1 MEHDSGTIESCKQTM
16 NKGDL
21 LIIYPG
27 GTKEI
32 VFSDNRYE
40 LVWREKA
47 GFATIA
53 LETKVVS
60 LLYKNI
66 IILNR
71 DII

>member
-1 MEHDSGTIESCKQTM
+1 M

-32 VFSDNRYE
+32 LFSDNRYD

-53 LETKVVS
+53 LETKVVG
-60 LLYKNI
+60 LINKIIVYKK
-66 IILNR
+66 
-71 DII
+71 